1 MVPMRRGTCLILLVL
16 AISGCAH
23 KYHLSR
29 QASQGSPWPYY
40 RGDLAATGALVG
52 SSFGGKL
59 DILWEYK
66 SNDKP
71 AAPLTIAHGSLVYP
85 GAKNRIK
92 FLDLVTGRYQGY
104 IKSKG
109 NPQTGLVV
117 ADSLAFF
124 AIAPKRD
131 VLYCRNLHNGHV
143 VWERPV
149 KDAVFGSIIVN
160 NRLIIGSG
168 DGELV
173 ALDLRTGEVFW
184 SYRSDSRFTA
194 PPAYGDGKIFQ
205 PASDGTLYVIS
216 AADGLELYRVETD
229 GSMVNAVAVGEH
241 VYGADV
247 DGNVYAF
254 DPDDGRVRWKVR
266 LAGPIWTA
274 PAICDD
280 RLYVGHSGGQ
290 LVALDGL
297 SGQTLWDYDA
307 VDVIKASA
315 TVSGNY
321 VIAGTMGGM
330 LYSFDRR
337 SGVRVQ
343 QRDLGAALAFPPVT
357 DGHRVYVATQSGRII
372 CFGEQNEAL
381 SKTDQ

>member
-1 MVPMRRGTCLILLVL
+1 MSSARIGTCLILLMV

-29 QASQGSPWPYY
+29 QAPQGSPWPYF
-40 RGDLAATGALVG
+40 RGDLAATGAFTG
-52 SSFGGKL
+52 GSFGGKL

-71 AAPLTIAHGSLVYP
+71 AAPLTIAGGSLVYP

-92 FLDLVTGRYQGY
+92 FLDLVTGEYQGY
-104 IKSKG
+104 IKTKS

-124 AIAPKRD
+124 AIAPKRN

-143 VWERPV
+143 VWARPV

-168 DGELV
+168 EGVLA
-173 ALDLRTGEVFW
+173 ALDPYTGEVHW

-205 PASDGTLYVIS
+205 PANDGTLYVIS
-216 AADGLELYRVETD
+216 AADGTESYRVKV
-229 GSMVNAVAVGEH
+229 GGPMVNAVAVPEH
-241 VYGADV
+241 VYGGDV
-247 DGNVYAF
+247 DGNVF
-254 DPDDGRVRWKVR
+254 CIDPDDGRIMWKVR
-266 LAGPIWTA
+266 LEGPIWTA
-274 PAICDD
+274 PAVSGDQV
-280 RLYVGHSGGQ
+280 YVGHSGGQ
-290 LVALDGL
+290 LVALDGH
-297 SGQTLWDYDA
+297 SGQRQWDYDA

-315 TVSGNY
+315 TASGDY

-330 LYSFDRR
+330 LYSFEGRT
-337 SGVRVQ
+337 GALVE
-343 QRDLGAALAFPPVT
+343 QRDLGAAIAFPPVT

-381 SKTDQ
+381 GKTDQ

>member
-1 MVPMRRGTCLILLVL
+1 MILLVFGTL
-16 AISGCAH
+16 GCTH

-29 QASQGSPWPYY
+29 QASQESPWPYY
-40 RGDLAATGALVG
+40 RGDLAATGAIGRG
-52 SSFGGKL
+52 SFDGKL

-71 AAPLTIAHGSLVYP
+71 SAPLTIAHGSLVYP

-104 IKSKG
+104 IKSKS

-124 AIAPKRD
+124 AIAPRRD
-131 VLYCRNLHNGHV
+131 VLYCRNLHSGHV

-149 KDAVFGSIIVN
+149 KDAVFGSIIVSD
-160 NRLIIGSG
+160 RLIIGSG
-168 DGELV
+168 DGVLT
-173 ALDLRTGEVFW
+173 ALDLYTGEVQW

-205 PASDGTLYVIS
+205 PANNGTLYVVS
-216 AADGLELYRVETD
+216 AADGSELYRVDAD
-229 GSMVNAVAVGEH
+229 GPMVNAVAVGEH

-247 DGNVYAF
+247 GGNVF
-254 DPDDGRVRWKVR
+254 SIDPGDGQVRWKVR

-274 PAICDD
+274 PAVCDD
-280 RLYVGHSGGQ
+280 QVYVGHSGGQ

-297 SGQTLWDYDA
+297 SGQRQW
-307 VDVIKASA
+307 
-315 TVSGNY
+315 
-321 VIAGTMGGM
+321 
-330 LYSFDRR
+330 
-337 SGVRVQ
+337 
-343 QRDLGAALAFPPVT
+343 
-357 DGHRVYVATQSGRII
+357 
-372 CFGEQNEAL
+372 
-381 SKTDQ
+381 